1 MDRDTLMIKLR
12 ALMLDIIGVETYHI
26 DVDEDLREKRSFDQ
40 EDEKILKESIN
51 KKFNVNIDIASL
63 YPLTLDN
70 IVDSIMQEQSAKEV
84 KLRKPGSKDKPG
96 EKKTLNLG
104 ALKHPMVVN

>member
-1 MDRDTLMIKLR
+1 MDRDVLIIKLR
-12 ALMLDIIGVETYHI
+12 TLLLDIIGAEIYHI

-84 KLRKPGSKDKPG
+84 ISPG
-96 EKKTLNLG
+96 KKKKNS
-104 ALKHPMVVN
+104 VV

>member
-1 MDRDTLMIKLR
+1 MDRDVLIIKLR
-12 ALMLDIIGVETYHI
+12 TLLLDIIGVETYHI

-40 EDEKILKESIN
+40 IDEQSLIKSIN
-51 KKFNVNIDIASL
+51 REFNVNIDIASL

-84 KLRKPGSKDKPG
+84 ISPGK
-96 EKKTLNLG
+96 EKKNFSTLK
-104 ALKHPMVVN
+104 AQAYSILKIFYLID